1 MLLMFK
7 GLVLKN
13 LSYSAE
19 FSDILGVKFM
29 FSGVFRD
36 VSSVIEDFRYILE
49 QALKRV

>member
-1 MLLMFK
+1 MLLMVK

-36 VSSVIEDFRYILE
+36 LSGMIEEFMEILE
-49 QALKRV
+49 QSFRTP